1 MSTAAALEREALAL
15 GLRAEPLPLG
25 RRSFRGVFAGCPVS
39 CEALV
44 DGIGVRAVG
53 HAHVPHALRLGLAV
67 TSPGG
72 TRNQVFESFIDQ
84 GTSALRSGA
93 LAGWR
98 QRAADVTQ
106 AQQLLD
112 ALGGLAEVVSAGEQ
126 LHLDDQQVTLTAPYA
141 PGGGPGSLQHTLTRV
156 AAASEQVLAAW
167 GRLERPGWELST
179 LRRWRE
185 LGAREGWQLD
195 EAALT
200 LHAMSGGTPTSV
212 VLRRAPMVMT
222 LETEVVA
229 RPSPPRA
236 PDRPGPPSLALSL
249 SAPGTQLPML
259 AAFGL
264 ASPLEELDLD
274 DPELESRFAIAASD
288 AEIALLA
295 LNQTVRGWLCEL
307 PAAITSGNLHDRQ
320 LVLRASEALGAADLV
335 AAIHGCARLARALA
349 T

>member
-1 MSTAAALEREALAL
+1 MSTAEAFAREALAL
-15 GLRAEPLPLG
+15 GLRAQALPLG
-25 RRSFRGVFAGCPVS
+25 RQSWRGVVAGCPVS

-44 DGIGVRAVG
+44 DGIGVRAVC
-53 HAHVPHALRLGLAV
+53 HAHFPHALRLGLAV

-72 TRNQVFESFIDQ
+72 TRNDLFERFIDQ
-84 GTSALRSGA
+84 GTTALRSAA
-93 LAGWR
+93 LPGWR

-112 ALGGLAEVVSAGEQ
+112 GLGALVTFVDTGDQ
-126 LHLDDQQVTLTAPYA
+126 LHLDDQQVTLTTPSA
-141 PGGGPGSLQHTLTRV
+141 PGDGPGSLQRALTRV
-156 AAASEQVLAAW
+156 AAASEQVLAVW
-167 GRLERPGWELST
+167 RQLERPGWELAT

-185 LGAREGWQLD
+185 LAAREGWQLD

-200 LHAMSGGTPTSV
+200 LHATSGGTPTSV

-249 SAPGTQLPML
+249 SAPGTQQPML

-264 ASPLEELDLD
+264 GGELEELDLD
-274 DPELESRFAIAASD
+274 DPVLDARFAIAASD

-295 LNQTVRGWLCEL
+295 LDESVRGWLATL
-307 PAAITSGNLHDRQ
+307 PAAITSGNLHERQ
-320 LVLRASEALGAADLV
+320 LSLHASEALGAADLV
-335 AAIHGCARLARALA
+335 AAIEGCARLARALA

>member
-1 MSTAAALEREALAL
+1 MTAEALEREALAL
-15 GLRAEPLPLG
+15 GLRAEPLLLG
-25 RRSFRGVFAGCPVS
+25 RRSFRGVFASCPVS

-44 DGIGVRAVG
+44 DGIGVRAVC
-53 HAHVPHALRLGLAV
+53 HAQFPHALRLGLAV

-72 TRNQVFESFIDQ
+72 ARNDVFDSFIDK

-106 AQQLLD
+106 AQQLLG
-112 ALGGLAEVVSAGEQ
+112 ALGSLAEVAGTGDQ
-126 LHLDDQQVTLTAPYA
+126 LHLDDQQLTLTAAYA
-141 PGGGPGSLQHTLTRV
+141 PGGDSLQRTLTRV

-167 GRLERPGWELST
+167 RRVERPGWELST

-185 LGAREGWQLD
+185 LAAREGWQLD

-200 LHAMSGGTPTSV
+200 LHATPGGTPTSV

-222 LETEVVA
+222 LETELCA

-236 PDRPGPPSLALSL
+236 PDRPGPPSLALAL

-264 ASPLEELDLD
+264 GGNLEELDLD
-274 DPELESRFAIAASD
+274 DPELEARFAIAASD
-288 AEIALLA
+288 AEIAMLA
-295 LNQTVRGWLCEL
+295 LNQSLRGWLCEL
-307 PAAITSGNLHDRQ
+307 PAAITSGNLHEGQ
-320 LVLRASEALGAADLV
+320 LSLRASEALGAADLV
-335 AAIHGCARLARALA
+335 AAIDGCARLARALA
-349 T
+349 S

>member
-1 MSTAAALEREALAL
+1 MTGADALEREALAL
-15 GLRAEPLPLG
+15 GLRAEPLLLG
-25 RRSFRGVFAGCPVS
+25 RRSFRGVFASCPVS

-44 DGIGVRAVG
+44 DGIGVRAVV
-53 HAHVPHALRLGLAV
+53 HAHFPHALRLGLAV

-72 TRNQVFESFIDQ
+72 ARNDVFERFIDQ
-84 GTSALRSGA
+84 GTSALRSAA

-98 QRAADVTQ
+98 QRAADATA

-112 ALGGLAEVVSAGEQ
+112 ALGALAEAPSAGDQ
-126 LHLDDQQVTLTAPYA
+126 LHLDDQQVTLTAAYA
-141 PGGGPGSLQHTLTRV
+141 PGGGATSLQHALTRV
-156 AAASEQVLAAW
+156 IAASEQVLAAW
-167 GRLERPGWELST
+167 RRIERPGWELST

-185 LGAREGWQLD
+185 LAAREGWQLD

-200 LHAMSGGTPTSV
+200 LHATPEGTPTSV

-229 RPSPPRA
+229 RPSPPRP
-236 PDRPGPPSLALSL
+236 PDRPGPPSLALNL

-264 ASPLEELDLD
+264 TSQLEELDLD
-274 DPELESRFAIAASD
+274 DPALDARFALAASD

-295 LNQTVRGWLCEL
+295 LDETVRGWLCAL
-307 PAAITSGNLHDRQ
+307 PAAITSGDLHDRR
-320 LVLRASEALGAADLV
+320 LALRASEALGTADLV
-335 AAIHGCARLARALA
+335 AAIQGCARLARALA